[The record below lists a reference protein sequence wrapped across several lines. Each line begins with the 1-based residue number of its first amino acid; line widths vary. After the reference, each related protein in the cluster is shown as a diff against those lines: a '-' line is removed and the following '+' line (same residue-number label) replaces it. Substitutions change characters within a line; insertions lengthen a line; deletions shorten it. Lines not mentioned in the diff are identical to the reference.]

1 LLSVPGEQQQ
11 AAWRRQLRR
20 RRRRAASSVE
30 PVREAGVE
38 LTVVAVEQGDGEDAL
53 GLLSG
58 DAQVDQSIKR
68 AIGRGTRPTA
78 RRASKTIL
86 TLA

>member
-11 AAWRRQLRR
+11 AVWRRQLRG

-38 LTVVAVEQGDGEDAL
+38 FTVVAVEQRDGEGAL

-58 DAQVDQSIKR
+58 DTQVDR
-68 AIGRGTRPTA
+68 
-78 RRASKTIL
+78 
-86 TLA
+86 